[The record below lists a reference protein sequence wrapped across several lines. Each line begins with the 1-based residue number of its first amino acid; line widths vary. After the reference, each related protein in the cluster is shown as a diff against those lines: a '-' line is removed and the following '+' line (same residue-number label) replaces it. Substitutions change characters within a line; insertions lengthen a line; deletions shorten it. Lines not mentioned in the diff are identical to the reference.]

1 MKLLEKYRKKSR
13 TPQAL
18 TKKML
23 MRYIKFLIA
32 FTLFSLIMTINALCD
47 PTISSL
53 SFSLL
58 VVTIALLCF
67 FGFCAGLSLRIRK
80 LEEKAELANQKRSV
94 RSENASR

>member
-23 MRYIKFLIA
+23 MRYIKILIA
-32 FTLFSLIMTINALCD
+32 FTLFSLIMTVNALCD
-47 PTISSL
+47 PVITSL

-80 LEEKAELANQKRSV
+80 LEEKAEKQELKKTA
-94 RSENASR
+94 RSEKSST